1 MKLLPQGV
9 MEDQLIDL
17 DEATFIWG
25 PSPKDGMH
33 PCAQVQELKLRCIL
47 QHNLWEFKD
56 ICHPGG
62 EGVKPTKAE
71 FWPKR
76 WYILQSRPFQ
86 KATWQEQHVRGQL
99 RMPWGDIY
107 RHTKAKII
115 QIEACLL
122 GGWGSVEAHNGN
134 RVWCIKL
141 STRTDSWSLIGAAV
155 PKCLSL
161 IHSVSNIGHVAQ
173 PQWKNY
179 SNNGHRKDG
188 QAICPCSVENQRR
201 PAYAPDDLYESGSS
215 NPYVR
220 WSQGK
225 EGRPC
230 KHRLNNVK
238 SWNLGRSMHH
248 LVRGCVIHVMGLHV
262 SFKSDGY

>member
-86 KATWQEQHVRGQL
+86 KATWQEQHVTSDDL
-99 RMPWGDIY
+99 
-107 RHTKAKII
+107 KAKRAGRASTAWTMSSLGILDALCI
-115 QIEACLL
+115 FFPFFLL
-122 GGWGSVEAHNGN
+122 LSFPRLFPSSLALLNFEYKM
-134 RVWCIKL
+134 KL
-141 STRTDSWSLIGAAV
+141 CA
-155 PKCLSL
+155 
-161 IHSVSNIGHVAQ
+161 
-173 PQWKNY
+173 
-179 SNNGHRKDG
+179 
-188 QAICPCSVENQRR
+188 
-201 PAYAPDDLYESGSS
+201 
-215 NPYVR
+215 
-220 WSQGK
+220 
-225 EGRPC
+225 
-230 KHRLNNVK
+230 
-238 SWNLGRSMHH
+238 
-248 LVRGCVIHVMGLHV
+248 
-262 SFKSDGY
+262 